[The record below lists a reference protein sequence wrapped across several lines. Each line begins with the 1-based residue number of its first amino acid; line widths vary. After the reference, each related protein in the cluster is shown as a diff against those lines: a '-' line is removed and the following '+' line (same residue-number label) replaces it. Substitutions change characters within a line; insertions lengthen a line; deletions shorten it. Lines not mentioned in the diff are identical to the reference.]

1 MPGDHISKYADD
13 SYLIMP
19 PTNSASINNE
29 LVHVAQWASHNNL
42 KLNQSKST
50 EMIVHK
56 PRVKKD
62 TVNPCAPIPGVKRV
76 DSMVILGV
84 TVQDNLSF
92 DEHVNRIATQCA
104 QQMYALR
111 VLSSHG
117 LYGQN
122 MWEVT
127 RSTLVSKIMYG
138 SQVWWGFANASQQ
151 NRLQS
156 ILNRAIKQKFLPPN
170 FPSLADLCEKADTV
184 LFSNVLR
191 NSDHVLYKLLPPLKS
206 TGYSLRKRIHDRA
219 LPSLSDSKDSLIRKT
234 FIHRMVYK
242 DTY

>member
-1 MPGDHISKYADD
+1 
-13 SYLIMP
+13 
-19 PTNSASINNE
+19 
-29 LVHVAQWASHNNL
+29 
-42 KLNQSKST
+42 
-50 EMIVHK
+50 
-56 PRVKKD
+56 
-62 TVNPCAPIPGVKRV
+62 
-76 DSMVILGV
+76 
-84 TVQDNLSF
+84 
-92 DEHVNRIATQCA
+92 
-104 QQMYALR
+104 MYALR

-122 MWEVT
+122 IWEVT

-170 FPSLADLCEKADTV
+170 FSSLADLCEKADTV